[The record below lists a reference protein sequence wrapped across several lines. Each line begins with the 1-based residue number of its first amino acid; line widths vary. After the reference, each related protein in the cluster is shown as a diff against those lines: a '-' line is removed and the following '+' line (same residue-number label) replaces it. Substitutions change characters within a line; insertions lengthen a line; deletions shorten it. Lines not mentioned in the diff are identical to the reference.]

1 MSPSISQQSRYAAA
15 GRYFTAVPFDKT
27 GRYVQ
32 RSLHYIRLAVL
43 SVLPMYLAACA
54 TVLHGT
60 TEQLDVTASADG
72 KQLAGAICVIK
83 RGDQETWTVTTPGK
97 IEVPRAKEDLRISC
111 AKNGYRM
118 PTEADIKPE
127 CGALGSAGGGALAG
141 AALGATAT
149 GVALFPVLAIP
160 GAGWVVWPLAV
171 GGGALVGGAASAAT
185 DTADGAAYSYPT
197 PIIIPMKRVT
207 PQEEKGLTAAPC
219 AAEH

>member
-1 MSPSISQQSRYAAA
+1 M
-15 GRYFTAVPFDKT
+15 
-27 GRYVQ
+27 
-32 RSLHYIRLAVL
+32 
-43 SVLPMYLAACA
+43 
-54 TVLHGT
+54 
-60 TEQLDVTASADG
+60 
-72 KQLAGAICVIK
+72 K
-83 RGDQETWTVTTPGK
+83 RGNLETWTVTTPGK
-97 IEVPRAKEDLRISC
+97 IEIPRGKEDLRISC

-127 CGALGSAGGGALAG
+127 CEALGSAGGGALAG

-197 PIIIPMKRVT
+197 PITIPMKRIAPQEGNRVT
-207 PQEEKGLTAAPC
+207 PAPC